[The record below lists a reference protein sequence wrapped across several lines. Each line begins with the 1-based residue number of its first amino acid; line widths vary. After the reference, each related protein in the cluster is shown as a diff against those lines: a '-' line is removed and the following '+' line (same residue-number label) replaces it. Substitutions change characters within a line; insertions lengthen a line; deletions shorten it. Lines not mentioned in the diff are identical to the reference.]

1 MRSPV
6 NTARSSEIRKLRWSA
21 LWPGVWSAVRLRLPA
36 RTTSPSPSSGYR
48 RTEAWCGAANRSA
61 SGRWSGCECVTR
73 TTPTVLPASRWF
85 STARCESSSGPGSM
99 TATTGPASTIHVFV
113 PGPVYGP
120 GLGATTRVT
129 AATFWSA
136 GAIGGEVDVRSVG
149 PACVQPAVELGVNDE
164 PDQRLAKLGHRQGLP
179 LAGGGHLHLPPAA
192 HGLGG
197 NAERVAHQPVAEPRE
212 GLHHQRLRAENGRV
226 GRKVVGRGRHG
237 EVEDGPEHNAPRAV
251 LRLDRGHLEPGRS
264 PAHLL
269 SLLEE
274 SLHEL
279 GPPERHLPGR
289 LLQGEHRRAQLVAQ
303 PAEQVFALL
312 VDQALAKLGA
322 LARRPEA
329 AALGPTHQPAIE
341 EQRLPRP
348 ARRGELGVG
357 GAVPPVIGDGLEA
370 AADSD
375 PHRRDGAVH
384 INRNGVGVRGWR
396 LTPHL
401 RRPSSPSASLRPLL
415 LAHASTDALAPV
427 LDRAQHLGR
436 LCAESVGAI
445 AIPGLSGANPGRHRE
460 SERGPAPVARRHPD
474 PAAERALDDQAA

>member
-36 RTTSPSPSSGYR
+36 RTTSPSPSSAYR

-85 STARCESSSGPGSM
+85 RAVRCESSSGPGSM
-99 TATTGPASTIHVFV
+99 TATTGPASTIQVFV

-129 AATFWSA
+129 AGTLRSA
-136 GAIGGEVDVRSVG
+136 GAIRREVDVRSVG
-149 PACVQPAVELGVNDE
+149 PAGVQPAVELGVDDQ
-164 PDQRLAKLGHRQGLP
+164 PDQRFAKLGHRQGLP

-192 HGLGG
+192 HGLGR
-197 NAERVAHQPVAEPRE
+197 NAERVAHQPVPEPGE
-212 GLHHQRLRAENGRV
+212 GLDHQRLRAEHRRV

-237 EVEDGPEHNAPRAV
+237 EVEDRAEHDAPRAV
-251 LRLDRGHLEPGRS
+251 LRLDRGHLEPGS
-264 PAHLL
+264 PPAHLL
-269 SLLEE
+269 RLLEE
-274 SLHEL
+274 SFHHL

-289 LLQGEHRRAQLVAQ
+289 LLQSENRGAQLVAE
-303 PAEQVFALL
+303 PPEQVLALL

-322 LARRPEA
+322 LARRPQA
-329 AALGPTHQPAIE
+329 AVLGPTDEAAVE

-348 ARRGELGVG
+348 AGRGELGVG
-357 GAVPPVIGDGLEA
+357 GAMPPVIGDGLEA
-370 AADSD
+370 AADPD

-384 INRNGVGVRGWR
+384 VYRNGVRDRGRR
-396 LTPHL
+396 LTSNHRLL
-401 RRPSSPSASLRPLL
+401 RCGSGQ
-415 LAHASTDALAPV
+415 AP
-427 LDRAQHLGR
+427 
-436 LCAESVGAI
+436 
-445 AIPGLSGANPGRHRE
+445 
-460 SERGPAPVARRHPD
+460 
-474 PAAERALDDQAA
+474 